1 MCRRRIANPA
11 SAPPASVP
19 ITEIGAYP
27 QSELPLPA
35 IGSTAWAMREPRSRA
50 GFMLVPVGPASARI
64 SPQTKAAIKTGP
76 KPAGRLARVRMQ
88 TATNTNSVVGII
100 SLIRLVTLLGIDGWL
115 QKQPSFNVG
124 FGVAAQCGRKWS
136 QTRTDPANAPNI

>member
-11 SAPPASVP
+11 SAPPAKVP

-27 QSELPLPA
+27 QSELPFPA
-35 IGSTAWAMREPRSRA
+35 IGRIAWAIRDPRSRA

-64 SPQTKAAIKTGP
+64 SPHTSAAIRTGP

-88 TATNTNSVVGII
+88 TATNTNRVVGII
-100 SLIRLVTLLGIDGWL
+100 SLMRLVTLWGMEGWL
-115 QKQPSFNVG
+115 QKQPNFNVG
-124 FGVAAQCGRKWS
+124 FGVAAQCGRK
-136 QTRTDPANAPNI
+136 